1 MIEPEYKK
9 QRCGLPVLHSSVSLI
24 PTEHPPE
31 LATES
36 PLDSSMSSDNKISTF
51 LVKMKPEF
59 KLAQLIFGCSN
70 YFCDGIHVYDDA
82 SCPTMMGH
90 GATGAHLFKAKFQI
104 GTSDLL
110 GITSRSLAE
119 YFVDKSMLQVCLILI
134 EYNNFPVYLL

>member
-36 PLDSSMSSDNKISTF
+36 PLDLSMSSDNKISTF